1 MSIALVELTSLDISS
16 NSGFTKGENNKSEPK
31 NDRSRNAKLDE
42 DLLDVVLQV
51 LGVEAPAR
59 LLAGGAAGGRVWR
72 AAHRLDFYKN
82 RLQMEQHSLKNVNSC
97 WNTQFTSYL
106 KTSGANVITLFT
118 VESYKIL

>member
-1 MSIALVELTSLDISS
+1 VASPKEKII
-16 NSGFTKGENNKSEPK
+16 KSEPK

-72 AAHRLDFYKN
+72 AAHRLNFYKN
-82 RLQMEQHSLKNVNSC
+82 RLQMEHRSLKNVNSC
-97 WNTQFTSYL
+97 WTAKITSYL
-106 KTSGANVITLFT
+106 EISGTNVIKLFGGRKLQNFII
-118 VESYKIL
+118 S